1 MADRKR
7 RIYQPVK
14 RERAEDYLFV
24 MMVSFAI
31 TVVGT
36 RLFLELTGYPQLGNS
51 QLHIAHV
58 LWGGLLLFTACL
70 LFLIVINRWVL
81 WLSAGL
87 AGAGVGLFIDEVG
100 KFITNNNDYFFP
112 FAAPI
117 IYVTFLLIVFIYLQ
131 VRRLEGRST
140 RTEMYWVI
148 EDLIEVLDHDL
159 DADELVRI
167 KSRLEYV
174 KGHEEFVDYTQLA
187 SLLLQFLEI
196 ETISLVTRN
205 PDPLSRLIAAYAKFE
220 ERWLTRL
227 RLKSLLVFALGFLGV
242 LGFMQLILTF
252 LVFIDPDLLAG
263 IALESLISQP
273 QVSGATSLGWFLV
286 TLFLEGLS
294 GFLIF
299 LAALMLILGRENFSM
314 RLGFWGLLMSLT
326 IVNVLLFYFDQ
337 FATVSIALL
346 QFSILLSLIRYRS
359 RFLRSYDANLQ
370 YSGFS
375 F

>member
-205 PDPLSRLIAAYAKFE
+205 PDPLSRLIAAYTKFE